1 MRTGEGGARTPGK
14 AEIYRCF
21 LVRCRLEGNGSPAWR
36 FTVQQAGEGGA
47 RHSFTCFDD
56 VAAHMRAEL
65 ASCGAPAGDDTTSTP
80 IARAVTQDR
89 PYHGTA
95 TQDRPYNGTTA
106 QDRPYHGTAAEDRP
120 YNGAEEHAQTVRRQ
134 EE

>member
-1 MRTGEGGARTPGK
+1 MRTGEGGARTPRK

-21 LVRCRLEGNGSPAWR
+21 LVRCRLEGEAGGPPAGPAGVRTACPSAWR
-36 FTVQQAGEGGA
+36 FTVQQAGAGGA

-65 ASCGAPAGDDTTSTP
+65 ASCGALAADDPESTP

-89 PYHGTA
+89 PY
-95 TQDRPYNGTTA
+95 N
-106 QDRPYHGTAAEDRP
+106 GTAAEDRP
-120 YNGAEEHAQTVRRQ
+120 IPTAPRSMRKPGAGKRSKP
-134 EE
+134 

>member
-1 MRTGEGGARTPGK
+1 MRTGEGGARTPRK

-21 LVRCRLEGNGSPAWR
+21 LVRCRLEGEPGPTGDPPAGPAGVRTACPSAWR
-36 FTVQQAGEGGA
+36 FTVQQAGAGGA

-65 ASCGAPAGDDTTSTP
+65 ASCGALAADDPESTP

-89 PYHGTA
+89 PDHGA
-95 TQDRPYNGTTA
+95 VTQ
-106 QDRPYHGTAAEDRP
+106 DRP

-134 EE
+134 KE